1 MTTAPAET
9 LTILRR
15 RIDRATTVV
24 ELETTRLEAAT
35 TLASELAERVM
46 ASDVALHAIRS
57 VQELSTARVQQ
68 RLTELATEALRVVFD
83 DPDVSLV
90 VRTQERRGVAEADLL
105 LRRGDLETDPL
116 LSNGG
121 GLVADVSATL
131 RLIMVRMLS
140 RRGIAPLLLLDEPFA
155 ALSAGHREAMADTL
169 AAVADQLGI
178 QVVTITHAPEMVRG
192 VVYRA
197 QWADRAAVEAT
208 LVREDGD

>member
-1 MTTAPAET
+1 MTAAA
-9 LTILRR
+9 LTTLRR

-24 ELETTRLEAAT
+24 ELETARLEAAT

-121 GLVADVSATL
+121 GLVNELSAVL
-131 RLIMVRMLS
+131 RLIMVRMLV
-140 RRGIAPLLLLDEPFA
+140 GQGLAQIILLDEPFS
-155 ALSAGHREAMADTL
+155 ALSKGHRPAMAETLEAL
-169 AAVADQLGI
+169 AAALGI
-178 QVVTITHAPEMVRG
+178 QVFVVTHSEVESRGRVYEMRWV
-192 VVYRA
+192 
-197 QWADRAAVEAT
+197 DRERQEAGAI
-208 LVREDGD
+208 DISD